1 MKQDESQ
8 YGSQHERRK
17 EMALRPEQRRAL
29 FDILTHHQTYAEIQA
44 FRRPETVTN
53 YGFPIGKSS
62 SSSFDDDD
70 DENDKKKLG
79 RGSAPV
85 LQMLL
90 RRFVLPLPGIRDLPQ
105 EFCNSNGNGT
115 GTDEDDDG
123 GTTGRRLASAWDEVL
138 QGLVYGQ
145 LVDVL
150 IDHITKTEDFESYS
164 PTVASAVDYIII
176 HLAGFVHSVLIRSA
190 EGPYLVK
197 LISQVHG
204 LIPYKLLKQTLR
216 VGNAATM
223 MSGISRLLLAKLSV
237 ASVTN
242 WFGLTQRADDG
253 MNLVQRII
261 SLVLS
266 WDAADFRKSADR
278 VEKGR
283 VGGEDR
289 PSDEVLAALRQHI
302 FEADYE
308 THEKARRESREASR
322 SIVAQVLGPEVAGR
336 LTEAQHG
343 LCMEYYSSLWSVR
356 DRDLISAALCRTP
369 PDLFTQAVKDGMAAY
384 DPMIRAVHSNVDLR
398 QHLEATQGFI
408 DHLLAASRVGDDG
421 SPPVVGDY
429 VRLLRRNRS
438 LLYRWLHALGKG
450 CPETIGYPCAGRL
463 PLPLAGPPRRNDDN
477 PQGP

>member
-1 MKQDESQ
+1 MNQDESRDESRDD
-8 YGSQHERRK
+8 SQDERQTK
-17 EMALRPEQRRAL
+17 MALRPEQRRAL

-53 YGFPIGKSS
+53 YGFPISKSS
-62 SSSFDDDD
+62 PDDDD
-70 DENDKKKLG
+70 DNKKKLG
-79 RGSAPV
+79 SGSAPV

-90 RRFVLPLPGIRDLPQ
+90 TRFVLPLPGIRDLPG
-105 EFCNSNGNGT
+105 EFWS
-115 GTDEDDDG
+115 
-123 GTTGRRLASAWDEVL
+123 
-138 QGLVYGQ
+138 
-145 LVDVL
+145 LVDEL
-150 IDHITKTEDFESYS
+150 IDHITETEDFESFS

-190 EGPYLVK
+190 EGPYLIK

-253 MNLVQRII
+253 MNLVQRIV

-278 VEKGR
+278 VEKGK
-283 VGGEDR
+283 GGEDR
-289 PSDEVLAALRQHI
+289 PSDEVLAALRRHI
-302 FEADYE
+302 FEAGCQA
-308 THEKARRESREASR
+308 HEKARRESREASR
-322 SIVAQVLGPEVAGR
+322 SIVAQVLGPGLAGG
-336 LTEAQHG
+336 LTEAQHSQ
-343 LCMEYYSSLWSVR
+343 CMEYYSSLWSVR

-384 DPMIRAVHSNVDLR
+384 DPMIRAVHTNVDLR

-408 DHLLAASRVGDDG
+408 DDLLAASRAGGDG

-429 VRLLRRNRS
+429 VRLLRRNRA
-438 LLYRWLHALGKG
+438 LLYRWLHALGRG
-450 CPETIGYPCAGRL
+450 CPEVRDELRGWANESIGRFRGTPE
-463 PLPLAGPPRRNDDN
+463 P
-477 PQGP
+477 